1 MFLQQ
6 LEYKSKSKGGS
17 TIKIDRFYPSTKT
30 CSDCNRKHLMPLSKR
45 QMQCDCGLDL
55 SRDLNAAINIKK
67 QAVIKNNR
75 CGTHRIYACGDM
87 QNIDEAGKTC
97 YIGNN
102 RSFET
107 IKFQKKSMLY
117 N

>member
-6 LEYKSKSKGGS
+6 LEYKSKFKGGS
-17 TIKIDRFYPSTKT
+17 TIKIDRYYPSTKT
-30 CSDCNRKHLMPLSKR
+30 CSDCNRKHDLTLKDRFMN
-45 QMQCDCGLDL
+45 CACGLNI

-75 CGTHRIYACGDM
+75 CGTHRIYNACGDM
-87 QNIDEAGKTC
+87 KNIDEAGKTC

-102 RSFET
+102 RSLET
-107 IKFQKKSMLY
+107 IKFQKKST
-117 N
+117 